1 MKDINGQP
9 FALPE
14 PKEIDKPKSSTP
26 AHSLGGYS
34 GYSDIEGAEENHF
47 REYLRAVRKHMWL
60 IIGLT
65 LLATAAAAVY
75 VAQQPD
81 IYTAQTRV
89 QVDLESNPASGTTKS
104 GTVVIN
110 SPTSDPTY

>member
-26 AHSLGGYS
+26 SHTLAGYS
-34 GYSDIEGAEENHF
+34 GYSDIEGADENHF

-60 IIGLT
+60 IIGLA
-65 LLATAAAAVY
+65 LLTTAGSAVY
-75 VAQQPD
+75 VAQKPD

-89 QVDLESNPASGTTKS
+89 QVDLESNPGAGTTKN
-104 GTVVIN
+104 GTIVIN
-110 SPTSDPTY
+110 SQTTDPAY